1 MTKHS
6 ILLAN
11 CRLVLTDRFLE
22 DAFVYVENGL
32 IKRIEQRSITAPG
45 IQSIDLAS
53 HSLFPGFI
61 DAHIHGCAGV
71 DTMTARAEQLTQ
83 VSGFLTSKGVT
94 AWLPTLVPGTLEEY
108 GNAIQRIGE
117 AMAAASSGARILG
130 VHYEG
135 PFVNHAQCGALHR
148 EHFRT
153 YKRPSDLDDLPVLT
167 TSGARMMTTL
177 APEIEGGIE
186 LIRQLHE
193 RGWIIS
199 IGHTRAGVETLDQS
213 FSAGARHMTHFMNAM
228 PQLHHREPG
237 PIGWG
242 LSRQDVTCDIIADG
256 IHLDPFVLKLLFKI
270 KGPPGLSLISD
281 SIAAAG
287 KGDGDFQIWGETIS
301 VKNGRTSNAHGSIAG
316 SVITML
322 DAVRTMRSLD
332 VSDVDIARMAS
343 ANPARLLGI
352 DNECGSIEEG
362 KRADLVAID
371 ANGEVKLTM
380 VGGEVAFRG

>member
-1 MTKHS
+1 M
-6 ILLAN
+6 
-11 CRLVLTDRFLE
+11 LTDRFLE

-193 RGWIIS
+193 RDWIIS

>member
-193 RGWIIS
+193 RDWIIS